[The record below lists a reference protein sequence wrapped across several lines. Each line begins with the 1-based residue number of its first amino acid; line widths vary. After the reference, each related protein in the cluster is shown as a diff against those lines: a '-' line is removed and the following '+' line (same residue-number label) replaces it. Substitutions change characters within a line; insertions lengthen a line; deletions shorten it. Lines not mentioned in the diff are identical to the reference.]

1 MNEKELAFLDYVLE
15 NSDGPFEDLEAEG
28 LHDLYTDAV
37 AAGIDVP
44 EWEEA
49 AAIFFAE
56 AAIEEPEDDGL
67 ENTPPIEE
75 EEPIEEEPE
84 EPIEEEI

>member
-49 AAIFFAE
+49 AAI
-56 AAIEEPEDDGL
+56 EEPEDDGL